1 MVRKLLLISVIGA
14 VVVAGLWID
23 RSIRAPKQAHFVRFS
38 GTGQAVP
45 GCVDFHQAASRVG
58 QNGCVTGQVLRAY
71 TSKSGNTF
79 LDFCQDYR
87 SCPFTSVIFSSDRPR
102 FGDLTALEGRVVE
115 IRGTIKTYA
124 GRAEIV
130 VRDPEQIRAPHE

>member
-1 MVRKLLLISVIGA
+1 MVRKLLLISAIGA
-14 VVVAGLWID
+14 VVAAGIWID
-23 RSIRAPKQAHFVRFS
+23 LAMRGPKRARFTEYS
-38 GTGQAVP
+38 SSGQAFT
-45 GCVDFHQAASRVG
+45 GCVDFRNAASQVG
-58 QNGCVTGQVLRAY
+58 RNGCVTGDVLRAY

-87 SCPFTSVIFSSDRPR
+87 SCPFSSVIFSSDRPK

-115 IRGTIKTYA
+115 IRGYIKTYA

-130 VRDPEQIRAPHE
+130 VSDPQQIRVPRE